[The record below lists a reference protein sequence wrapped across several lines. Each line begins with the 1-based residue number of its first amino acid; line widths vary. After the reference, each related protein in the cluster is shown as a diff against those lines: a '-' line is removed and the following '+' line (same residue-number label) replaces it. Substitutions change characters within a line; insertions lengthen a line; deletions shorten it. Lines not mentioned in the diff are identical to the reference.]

1 MIFQNVKKKCILG
14 YFWDACEGACK
25 FMLQKMQLKLNWFSE
40 EISEKKIQYVE
51 QKEVKTKTNGVSL
64 RWFFQTCFFIKNKLL
79 FMLKMFYK
87 CFLAALFYEEG
98 WWFKKIRSFLKDLRA
113 KSCFFHYF
121 FKKKV
126 LHILYHGSRMGAVA
140 MRIFFCFYRKFG
152 FSLKFL
158 IFQNVKKSAF

>member
-1 MIFQNVKKKCILG
+1 MF
-14 YFWDACEGACK
+14 
-25 FMLQKMQLKLNWFSE
+25 QKMQLKLNWFSE

-121 FKKKV
+121 FKKKCC
-126 LHILYHGSRMGAVA
+126 IFCTMDQEWEQWSWG
-140 MRIFFCFYRKFG
+140 IFFVFIVN
-152 FSLKFL
+152 LVL
-158 IFQNVKKSAF
+158 A

>member
-1 MIFQNVKKKCILG
+1 MF
-14 YFWDACEGACK
+14 
-25 FMLQKMQLKLNWFSE
+25 QKMQLKLNWFSE
-40 EISEKKIQYVE
+40 EISEKQIQYIE

-98 WWFKKIRSFLKDLRA
+98 WWFKKNRSFLKDLRA

-126 LHILYHGSRMGAVA
+126 LHILYHGSRMGAVV
-140 MRIFFCFYRKFG
+140 MKNFWRQKNIVKTHIQNHDP
-152 FSLKFL
+152 FL
-158 IFQNVKKSAF
+158 IHGTRFSKNVKNDFCNLVADSRFH